1 MTLFNVLILS
11 SCFVLIANPVSAL
24 MITEVQISGDQADH
38 DYVKIYNHGKDL
50 DVSGFQLKKKS
61 STGREY
67 SLRVF
72 PKGTFIGEMEYLV
85 WANSTNDFAKSIEA
99 NLSSKA
105 NLSKDNSIALFDSSG
120 NIISAL
126 AWGSGQDQFIEG
138 FVAVDNPEKNQL
150 IKRRKIDDKYQSTQS
165 NKDDFYLA
173 GDNFGTTEFSIEN
186 NPLLVK
192 NHPPFRYSPRS
203 IIELM
208 LAATITSI
216 SSIKII
222 DIYLKNNFKKT

>member
-11 SCFVLIANPVSAL
+11 SCLALIANPVSAL
-24 MITEVQISGDQADH
+24 MITEVQISGDQTDH
-38 DYVKIYNHGKDL
+38 DYVKIYNPGKEI
-50 DVSGFQLKKKS
+50 DVGGFQLRKKS

-72 PKGTFIGEMEYLV
+72 PKEIFIGEMGYLI
-85 WANSTNDFAKSIEA
+85 WANSTNDFAKSIDA

-105 NLSKDNSIALFDSSG
+105 TLSKDNSVAIFDSSG

-138 FVAVDNPEKNQL
+138 LAAIDNPEKNQL
-150 IKRRKIDDKYQSTQS
+150 ITRRQIDNEYQSTQS
-165 NKDDFYLA
+165 NKDDFYLT
-173 GDNFGTTEFSIEN
+173 GDDFGATEFPIKN
-186 NPLLVK
+186 NLLSVK
-192 NHPPFRYSPRS
+192 NYSLFRYQPRS
-203 IIELM
+203 IIELI
-208 LAATITSI
+208 LAAIIISI
-216 SSIKII
+216 LFAKII